1 MKTLQAYEVTKGST
15 DGTFLVG
22 DIIWESRDGSIVIAC
37 KNGGWINPD
46 ELIGET
52 ADFQMIE
59 SKDYSVVFNGR
70 SEQLVKRER

>member
-15 DGTFLVG
+15 DGTFLV
-22 DIIWESRDGSIVIAC
+22 
-37 KNGGWINPD
+37 
-46 ELIGET
+46 GET